1 MSEGSVDIDTGNMPQ
16 GQSDTSDEVEEVS
29 EETSQEE
36 TPEKVE
42 EESSSEQ
49 SEKEEKVELTEK
61 GTKLDPNPQSAAY
74 QQLANERR
82 LRQQYEQVLRDPGL
96 LKKYAQESGMTLA
109 EAKEEVKE
117 DLYSVDKLKTAEDV
131 ANALNEI
138 KTGFTKNLSNLQEEN
153 QRLKSELTG
162 LSSSRQFEYVANNM
176 QKDISTVREK
186 YPELN
191 PKSSEFDPEL
201 EREIGSF
208 YHELDYDP
216 QLGGYKGNHS
226 IAKITDRIMKAAG
239 RARDKGAKKAQTIVK
254 QKEAGKVVTSSKASS
269 KSESVSTDPSTAIAQ
284 RIRKLT
290 SG

>member
-16 GQSDTSDEVEEVS
+16 GQSDTSDEVEEVG

-36 TPEKVE
+36 TPKEV

-49 SEKEEKVELTEK
+49 SKEEVELTEK

-216 QLGGYKGNHS
+216 QLGGYRGNYS

-254 QKEAGKVVTSSKASS
+254 QKEAGKIVTSGKASS
-269 KSESVSTDPSTAIAQ
+269 KSESVSTDPATAIAQ
-284 RIRKLT
+284 RIRKIT

>member
-16 GQSDTSDEVEEVS
+16 GQSDTSDEVEEVG

-36 TPEKVE
+36 TPKEV

-49 SEKEEKVELTEK
+49 SKEEVELTEK

-216 QLGGYKGNHS
+216 QLGGYRGNYS

-269 KSESVSTDPSTAIAQ
+269 KSESVSTDPATAIAQ
-284 RIRKLT
+284 RIRKIT